1 MRWGEVGLTD
11 FTEGDISPKYL
22 SWLNDPLH
30 MKYSTQRFLEHT
42 YDSAIDYLNSF
53 EGTPNYFFAIKAS
66 GELVGSATFYVNP
79 DYGTASPGILIAPE
93 HVGKGFGKKAWELL
107 VFDLPTQLGIRKV
120 SAGTL
125 ESNLAMI
132 KLFESSKMEFEA
144 RLIGEGVFNELPSD
158 ILIYRKFLS

>member
-1 MRWGEVGLTD
+1 MRTGDVELTD
-11 FTEGDISPKYL
+11 FTEVDISEKYL
-22 SWLNDPLH
+22 SWLNNPQH
-30 MKYSTQRFLEHT
+30 MKFSTQRFVEHT
-42 YDSAIDYLNSF
+42 HDSAIKYLKGF
-53 EGTPNYFFAIKAS
+53 EGTPNRFFAIRVDGK
-66 GELVGSATFYVNP
+66 LVGSATFYVDVN
-79 DYGTASPGILIAPE
+79 YKTASPGILIAPE
-93 HVGKGFGKKAWELL
+93 HVGKGFGKRAWDLL

-144 RLIGEGVFNELPSD
+144 RLIGEGIFNELPTD